1 MAQPQE
7 EPAGPPSIVRKL
19 IHVAVSVVPAAG
31 WWVSYPAALGMTG
44 LILLASFLIEAARR
58 WWPWVNRLLW
68 TLLPTTFRSWEDRHV
83 LGSTW
88 YAVGMAAAFV
98 LFGRDIGGTSVLFL
112 AWGDPV
118 AELVGRML
126 GRTGQRKTMAGSI
139 GCLVAC
145 LAAGLVGVGWGGLT
159 PWTVVAGAA
168 VATAVEWWSPPPDD
182 NVWMPVVSGGVM
194 AAVQWLTG
202 G

>member
-7 EPAGPPSIVRKL
+7 GPVGQPSIVRKL
-19 IHVAVSVVPAAG
+19 IHVAVTVVPAIA
-31 WWVSYPAALGMTG
+31 WRISYPLALGLTG
-44 LILLASFLIEAARR
+44 VVLLASVLIEAARR

-112 AWGDPV
+112 AWGDPA
-118 AELVGRML
+118 AEVVGRTL
-126 GRTGQRKTMAGSI
+126 GRTGQRKTVAGSA

-145 LAAGLVGVGWGGLT
+145 LAAGLVGVGWGSLA
-159 PWTVVAGAA
+159 PWTVVAGA
-168 VATAVEWWSPPPDD
+168 VAATLVERWSPPPDD
-182 NVWMPVVSGGVM
+182 NVWMPVVSAGVM
-194 AAVQWLTG
+194 AAVQWLIG